1 MISLYERLRK
11 NKVVVFHICAAKRPS
26 GGEEKDYV
34 LEICA
39 ARLENLH
46 TAETFHAF
54 AVCKTHLP
62 EAADSSGIVP
72 AEVPENVPPAEQA
85 FRDFAAFAEDGILV
99 GYDLSFSGKMLD
111 RCAAEYGAVFTQER
125 IDLQPIAKRLFYKKT
140 NDYSLAGIDRFFGGN
155 KECKTCAQ
163 YTGEAAYFANFLPYL
178 QRDRHNYTPYFHI
191 VVPRRKIQ
199 MEIYQ
204 AGQMIAFNLMR
215 CALFG
220 KEHPLF
226 PLWVYK
232 CAEKLEYVSRFVD
245 KKGERL
251 PQDYYD
257 SIFTAYNEAVWE
269 TKERLPRFEGEGE
282 YTITDALC
290 EKVFAIYDAVRVS
303 CMPYLL
309 SRTAEHRADDY
320 ASIIVQAVETEG
332 KNREIKVDYDHLD
345 WKYSSWC

>member
-11 NKVVVFHICAAKRPS
+11 NKVVVFHICTAKRPN
-26 GGEEKDYV
+26 GGEGEDHI

-39 ARLENLH
+39 ERLENLH
-46 TAETFHAF
+46 PAETFHAY
-54 AVCKTHLP
+54 AVCSAHVP
-62 EAADSSGIVP
+62 EAPDSSGLVP

-99 GYDLSFSGKMLD
+99 GYDLSFTGKLLD

-140 NDYSLAGIDRFFGGN
+140 NDYSLAGLDRFFGGN

-163 YTGEAAYFANFLPYL
+163 YTEAVAEFAHLLPYL
-178 QRDRHNYTPYFHI
+178 QQSWHNYVPYFHI
-191 VVPRRKIQ
+191 VVPRRKIR
-199 MEIYQ
+199 MEICNAKQ
-204 AGQMIAFNLMR
+204 AIAFNLMR

-269 TKERLPRFEGEGE
+269 TKEQLPRFKDEGE

-309 SRTAEHRADDY
+309 NRMAEHRADRY

-345 WKYSSWC
+345 QKYSSW

>member
-11 NKVVVFHICAAKRPS
+11 NKVVVFHICTAKRPN
-26 GGEEKDYV
+26 GGEGEDHI

-39 ARLENLH
+39 ERLENLH
-46 TAETFHAF
+46 PAETFHAY
-54 AVCKTHLP
+54 AVCSAHVP
-62 EAADSSGIVP
+62 EAPDSSGIVP

-99 GYDLSFSGKMLD
+99 GYDLSFTGKLLD

-140 NDYSLAGIDRFFGGN
+140 NDYSLAGLDRFFGGN

-163 YTGEAAYFANFLPYL
+163 YTEAVAEFAHLLPYL
-178 QRDRHNYTPYFHI
+178 QQSWHNYVPYFHI
-191 VVPRRKIQ
+191 VVPRRKIR
-199 MEIYQ
+199 MEICNAKQ
-204 AGQMIAFNLMR
+204 AIAFNLMR

-269 TKERLPRFEGEGE
+269 TKEQLPRFKDEGE

-309 SRTAEHRADDY
+309 NRMAEYRADKY

-345 WKYSSWC
+345 QKYSSW

>member
-11 NKVVVFHICAAKRPS
+11 NKVVVFHICTAKRPN
-26 GGEEKDYV
+26 GGEGEDHI

-39 ARLENLH
+39 ERLENLH
-46 TAETFHAF
+46 PAETFHAY
-54 AVCKTHLP
+54 AVCSAHVP
-62 EAADSSGIVP
+62 EAPDSSGLVP

-99 GYDLSFSGKMLD
+99 GYDLSFTGKLLD

-140 NDYSLAGIDRFFGGN
+140 NDYSLAGLDRFLGGN
-155 KECKTCAQ
+155 KERKTCAQ
-163 YTGEAAYFANFLPYL
+163 YTEAVAEFAHLLPYL
-178 QRDRHNYTPYFHI
+178 QQSWHNYVPYFHI
-191 VVPRRKIQ
+191 VVPRRKIR
-199 MEIYQ
+199 MEICNAKQ
-204 AGQMIAFNLMR
+204 AIAFNLMR

-269 TKERLPRFEGEGE
+269 TKEQLPRFKDEGE

-309 SRTAEHRADDY
+309 NRMAEYRADKY

-345 WKYSSWC
+345 QKYSSW

>member
-1 MISLYERLRK
+1 MRK
-11 NKVVVFHICAAKRPS
+11 NKVVVLHICAAKRQS
-26 GGEEKDYV
+26 GEEGKEHI

-39 ARLENLH
+39 ERLENLH
-46 TAETFHAF
+46 PAETFHAY
-54 AVCKTHLP
+54 AVCSTHVP
-62 EAADSSGIVP
+62 EAPDSSGIIP

-99 GYDLSFSGKMLD
+99 GYDLSFTGKLLD

-140 NDYSLAGIDRFFGGN
+140 NDYSLAGLDRFFGGN

-163 YTGEAAYFANFLPYL
+163 YTEAVAEFAHLLPYL
-178 QRDRHNYTPYFHI
+178 QQSWHNYVPYFHI
-191 VVPRRKIQ
+191 VVPRRKIR
-199 MEIYQ
+199 MEICNAKQ
-204 AGQMIAFNLMR
+204 AIAFNLMR

-269 TKERLPRFEGEGE
+269 TKEQLPRFKDEGE

-290 EKVFAIYDAVRVS
+290 EKVFAIYDAVCVS

-309 SRTAEHRADDY
+309 NRMAEHRADDY

-332 KNREIKVDYDHLD
+332 ENSEIKVDYDHLD
-345 WKYSSWC
+345 RKYSSW

>member
-1 MISLYERLRK
+1 M
-11 NKVVVFHICAAKRPS
+11 FHICTAKRPN
-26 GGEEKDYV
+26 GGEGEDHI

-39 ARLENLH
+39 ERLENLH
-46 TAETFHAF
+46 PAETFHAY
-54 AVCKTHLP
+54 AVCSAHVP
-62 EAADSSGIVP
+62 EAPDSSGLVP

-99 GYDLSFSGKMLD
+99 GYDLSFTGKLLD

-140 NDYSLAGIDRFFGGN
+140 NDYSLAGLDRFFGGN

-163 YTGEAAYFANFLPYL
+163 YTEAVAEFAHLLPYL
-178 QRDRHNYTPYFHI
+178 QQSWHNYVPYFHI
-191 VVPRRKIQ
+191 VVPRRKIR
-199 MEIYQ
+199 MEICNAKQ
-204 AGQMIAFNLMR
+204 AIAFNLMR

-245 KKGERL
+245 KKDEKL
-251 PQDYYD
+251 PQREYEM
-257 SIFTAYNEAVWE
+257 IFTGYNEAVWE
-269 TKERLPRFEGEGE
+269 TRDRLERGFFQSDGDYEV
-282 YTITDALC
+282 TDELC

-303 CMPYLL
+303 CMPYLM
-309 SRTAEHRADDY
+309 SRAETYHPDEY

-345 WKYSSWC
+345 QKYSSW